1 MSVKKIINKRV
12 SRAVGRRFNL
22 FGEEDA
28 GNVSELQDIVEK
40 IAEKVDTGS
49 GRVEKPAS
57 SGLVGSI
64 RSVKS
69 KNEWFV
75 EIKTDEGWIRSS
87 SGSFALKD
95 KNS

>member
-1 MSVKKIINKRV
+1 MSIKKTINKRV

-22 FGEEDA
+22 FGDDDS

-40 IAEKVDTGS
+40 ISEKVDTDS

-87 SGSFALKD
+87 AGSFMLKD